1 MEQYKLKGTHMM
13 DKLRDGTMVT
23 HTVKGYSGEIRGT
36 TRMKVHFEHQAD
48 AEEYRVLV
56 TTDGEK
62 QIRVASP
69 TNLQINEGAT
79 PSAKKG
85 KSRAIKV

>member
-1 MEQYKLKGTHMM
+1 MM
-13 DKLRDGTMVT
+13 DKMKDGTMVT

-36 TRMKVHFEHQAD
+36 TRMKIHFEHQAD

-69 TNLQINEGAT
+69 TNLQIDEGAVSST
-79 PSAKKG
+79 RKRKSAVL
-85 KSRAIKV
+85 KV

>member
-1 MEQYKLKGTHMM
+1 MI
-13 DKLRDGTMVT
+13 DKLRDGTRVT
-23 HTVKGYSGEIRGT
+23 HTVKGYSGEIKGT

-56 TTDGEK
+56 MTDGEQ

-69 TNLQINEGAT
+69 ANLQVDEGGLA
-79 PSAKKG
+79 PSKRRKNTVAK
-85 KSRAIKV
+85 V